1 MYSSDALGK
10 PIVVPGGIMTK
21 LMIAAL
27 AVVLTTQAQA
37 LTQEE
42 QDYLTIDRVTV
53 QEIPGESPL
62 AGSFQTYEYAQD
74 FPFPPQV
81 SQTKQLEV
89 EIDTIINIGKK
100 IWAIVEAGK
109 PVVNVQLNTASAMP
123 AGIKGWQQL
132 AGWKTPSS
140 STYRVHY
147 TNLYGMN
154 VVDFSYRVMFTYG
167 GSYNGLGRFVTGA
180 TIVPAALDVAWGYSF
195 KANVEVPTVVNIGT
209 VENPV
214 GGIQMNVNW
223 EVGTVI
229 KNSQTRTSY
238 FVNGLGQL
246 KQLE

>member
-1 MYSSDALGK
+1 
-10 PIVVPGGIMTK
+10 MTK
-21 LMIAAL
+21 LMMAAL
-27 AVVLTTQAQA
+27 AVVLTTKAQA
-37 LTQEE
+37 LTQQE
-42 QDYLTIDRVTV
+42 QDYFTIDTVTV
-53 QEIPGESPL
+53 QEIPDESPL
-62 AGSFQTYEYAQD
+62 AGSIKTYEYAQD

-100 IWAIVEAGK
+100 VWAIVEAGK
-109 PVVNVQLNTASAMP
+109 PVVNVQLNSASAMP

-132 AGWKTPSS
+132 AGWQTPRS

-147 TNLYGMN
+147 TNLYTMN

-167 GSYNGLGRFVTGA
+167 GSYNGQGRYVTGA

-195 KANVEVPTVVNIGT
+195 KANVEIPTVVNMGT
-209 VENPV
+209 VQNPV

-229 KNSQTRTSY
+229 KNSQTRASY
-238 FVNGLGQL
+238 FVDGLGQL
-246 KQLE
+246 KQLD

>member
-1 MYSSDALGK
+1 
-10 PIVVPGGIMTK
+10 MTK
-21 LMIAAL
+21 LMIAAF
-27 AVVLTTQAQA
+27 AIALTTQAQA

-42 QDYLTIDRVTV
+42 QDYFTIDTVTV
-53 QEIPGESPL
+53 QEIPDESPL
-62 AGSFQTYEYAQD
+62 MGTTKVYEYAQD
-74 FPFPPQV
+74 FPVPPQI

-100 IWAIVEAGK
+100 VWAIVEAGK
-109 PVVNVQLNTASAMP
+109 PVVNVELNSASAMP

-132 AGWKTPSS
+132 AGWKAPRS

-147 TNLYGMN
+147 TNLYTMN

-167 GSYNGLGRFVTGA
+167 GNYKGLGRYVTGA

-195 KANVEVPTVVNIGT
+195 KANVEIPTVVNMGT
-209 VENPV
+209 IKDPV

-229 KNSQTRTSY
+229 KNSQTRASY
-238 FVNGLGQL
+238 FVDGLGQL